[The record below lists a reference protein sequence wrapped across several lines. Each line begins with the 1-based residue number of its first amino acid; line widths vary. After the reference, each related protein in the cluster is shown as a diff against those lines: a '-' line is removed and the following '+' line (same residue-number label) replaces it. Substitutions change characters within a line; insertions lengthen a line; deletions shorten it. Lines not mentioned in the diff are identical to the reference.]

1 MKAPGSFLSPDK
13 VASAVR
19 VQVGVAAGIV
29 IVAGVVD
36 SEQCEENKS
45 WPLLVWSL
53 VQCYI

>member
-36 SEQCEENKS
+36 FEQREENKS